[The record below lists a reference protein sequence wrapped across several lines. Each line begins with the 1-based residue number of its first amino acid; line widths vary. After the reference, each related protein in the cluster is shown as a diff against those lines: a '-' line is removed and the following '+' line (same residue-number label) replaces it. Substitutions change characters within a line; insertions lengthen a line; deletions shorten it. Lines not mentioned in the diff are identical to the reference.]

1 MAIDSADK
9 RASCLGVAQAAIF
22 TAPTP
27 DGSLAAQADRQHVGR
42 AYRGIDATSTAEVTY
57 RPMQFMVC

>member
-1 MAIDSADK
+1 M
-9 RASCLGVAQAAIF
+9 GVAQAAVF

-42 AYRGIDATSTAEVTY
+42 VYRGIVATSTDTY
-57 RPMQFMVC
+57 KPMQFMVC